1 MPADSKRAYHSCVLQ
16 SSISSQPAVRY
27 DGSFGIADELRGS
40 SRRIRELERVRVEL
54 ARTLLDVQ
62 QACETIRDPNH
73 AQRLISAAVRD
84 LEELDARLFEARTF
98 DATAGGRQGL
108 LAG

>member
-1 MPADSKRAYHSCVLQ
+1 M
-16 SSISSQPAVRY
+16 SSRPSAHCESQA
-27 DGSFGIADELRGS
+27 GIAEELRES
-40 SRRIRELERVRVEL
+40 ARRVRDLERVRVQL

-62 QACETIRDPNH
+62 QACEVSRDPDPDH

-84 LEELDARLFEARTF
+84 LEELDARLFEARTMHS
-98 DATAGGRQGL
+98 ATERCEGL

>member
-1 MPADSKRAYHSCVLQ
+1 MHVDSKHAYHSWVLQ
-16 SSISSQPAVRY
+16 SSTSPRPAVRH
-27 DGSFGIADELRGS
+27 DGRQGIAEELTES
-40 SRRIRELERVRVEL
+40 ARRIRDLERVRIQL

-62 QACETIRDPNH
+62 QACETSRDPDH

-84 LEELDARLFEARTF
+84 LEELDARLFDARTF
-98 DATAGGRQGL
+98 HATAENCEGL

>member
-1 MPADSKRAYHSCVLQ
+1 MQEDTQPAYDFGVLQ
-16 SSISSQPAVRY
+16 SSMSSRPSAHCESQT
-27 DGSFGIADELRGS
+27 GIAEELRES
-40 SRRIRELERVRVEL
+40 ARRVRDLERVRVQL

-62 QACETIRDPNH
+62 QACEVSRDPDH

-84 LEELDARLFEARTF
+84 LEELDARLFEARTMHT
-98 DATAGGRQGL
+98 ATERCEGL

>member
-1 MPADSKRAYHSCVLQ
+1 MLQTSTNPRPADLN
-16 SSISSQPAVRY
+16 
-27 DGSFGIADELRGS
+27 DGRLGIADELRES
-40 SRRIRELERVRVEL
+40 ARRIRDLERVRVQL

-62 QACETIRDPNH
+62 QACETSRDPDH

-98 DATAGGRQGL
+98 HAATESCGGL
-108 LAG
+108 LAS

>member
-1 MPADSKRAYHSCVLQ
+1 MT
-16 SSISSQPAVRY
+16 QPAVRY
-27 DGSFGIADELRGS
+27 DGTFGIAEELRAS
-40 SRRIRELERVRVEL
+40 TRRIRELERVRVEL

-62 QACETIRDPNH
+62 QACETIRDPDH

-84 LEELDARLFEARTF
+84 LEELDARLFEARTVGASA
-98 DATAGGRQGL
+98 DECQGL

>member
-1 MPADSKRAYHSCVLQ
+1 MPSVRQDSGL
-16 SSISSQPAVRY
+16 
-27 DGSFGIADELRGS
+27 GIAEELRES
-40 SRRIRELERVRVEL
+40 ARRIRDLERVRVQL

-62 QACETIRDPNH
+62 HACETSKDPDH
-73 AQRLISAAVRD
+73 AQRLISAAVGD

-98 DATAGGRQGL
+98 HATTESCDGL

>member
-1 MPADSKRAYHSCVLQ
+1 MPEDNKRAYHSRVLQ
-16 SSISSQPAVRY
+16 SSITPQPAVRY
-27 DGSFGIADELRGS
+27 DGTFGIAEELRES
-40 SRRIRELERVRVEL
+40 ARRIRELERVRVEL

-62 QACETIRDPNH
+62 QACATIRDPHH

-98 DATAGGRQGL
+98 DAAADECQGL